1 MLNIDPNYI
10 LALITFVA
18 LISPSIA
25 NYINCKYNTKI
36 RKFEILEDRN
46 YQLSI
51 FKRDIYLNY
60 LECASYIIVS
70 KTMNIQSEQQY
81 KTYFLKALS
90 ISDNQ
95 ITEYLIRIN
104 DLITD
109 KKYKDAFVLLQEL
122 SPLIHNL
129 IEFDISLHEQK
140 TDK

>member
-109 KKYKDAFVLLQEL
+109 KKYKDAFDLLQEL